1 LSDAFWRTIEY
12 SAVLSVVIT
21 TIVGAF
27 IAFFTT
33 FILRR
38 KSDSRYDEVLR
49 RAEISEMR
57 KSYEEQ
63 IKNLTLQLTATDQR
77 WKDLN
82 HLLLSSQR
90 FEAREPAKYRSSEF
104 LRAMGIAEEVRIDP
118 KLVLLLTPFS
128 PDFQESYLTIVEA
141 CRRVGLVCVRGDEE
155 DAHGDI
161 LSHILRIMIRSRL
174 VIANIGSRNPNV
186 FYELGIAHALDKSTI
201 LVSETISDVPF
212 DIQSKRILIY
222 KSLDE
227 LKDALPE
234 MLARALAVQATADGV
249 QSNQQSSQRA
259 PFVAALPGDGI
270 GLLRTTN
277 TDYLCITDQGEA
289 IFLPAGPYVFLRLIP
304 KYSRD
309 SLGDTETYRIAQ
321 ANLRPMQGRRTG
333 AWRMGRHESGT
344 IAYVPNPANPRL
356 ALDAA
361 QLFMSGELWAN
372 DFYFLDPTR
381 ERMKEQGFAFVPTG
395 AIEEISVDT
404 LRNFVAIAQNQLNF
418 ELPVEIKVGMVGVQN
433 YRLAVDERYFAFSQ
447 FEGRILRTAITYDT
461 QLNSWT
467 ASPLDALKPF
477 FERIYD
483 AAGIR
488 RPDTGE
494 SP

>member
-161 LSHILRIMIRSRL
+161 LSHW
-174 VIANIGSRNPNV
+174 P
-186 FYELGIAHALDKSTI
+186 
-201 LVSETISDVPF
+201 
-212 DIQSKRILIY
+212 
-222 KSLDE
+222 
-227 LKDALPE
+227 
-234 MLARALAVQATADGV
+234 
-249 QSNQQSSQRA
+249 A
-259 PFVAALPGDGI
+259 PG
-270 GLLRTTN
+270 
-277 TDYLCITDQGEA
+277 
-289 IFLPAGPYVFLRLIP
+289 
-304 KYSRD
+304 
-309 SLGDTETYRIAQ
+309 
-321 ANLRPMQGRRTG
+321 
-333 AWRMGRHESGT
+333 
-344 IAYVPNPANPRL
+344 
-356 ALDAA
+356 
-361 QLFMSGELWAN
+361 
-372 DFYFLDPTR
+372 
-381 ERMKEQGFAFVPTG
+381 
-395 AIEEISVDT
+395 SVD
-404 LRNFVAIAQNQLNF
+404 
-418 ELPVEIKVGMVGVQN
+418 
-433 YRLAVDERYFAFSQ
+433 S
-447 FEGRILRTAITYDT
+447 IL
-461 QLNSWT
+461 S
-467 ASPLDALKPF
+467 
-477 FERIYD
+477 
-483 AAGIR
+483 
-488 RPDTGE
+488 
-494 SP
+494 